1 MQVNNSKENQM
12 QANARERRSAVAAR
26 YGAQMRWA
34 RLFADLEAQLQAAD
48 TADLVSE
55 VASRTRHEVGHLT
68 MADRLRAAVG
78 HPVRVTCLGTGELS
92 GQLRDVG
99 AGWLLLDEGMGRE
112 VLVNL
117 ARVCAVQGLGQLS
130 TQAEDTP
137 VTRRLDLRYAVRGL
151 ARDRSALQVMLASGD
166 ILTGTFDRVGSDF
179 AELAEHVPGDFRRPG
194 EVRAV
199 RVVSLSAISAVRTVL
214 D

>member
-1 MQVNNSKENQM
+1 
-12 QANARERRSAVAAR
+12 
-26 YGAQMRWA
+26 MRWA
-34 RLFADLEAQLQAAD
+34 RLFADLEAQLLAEEAD
-48 TADLVSE
+48 DLASE
-55 VASRTRHEVGHLT
+55 VASRTRHETGQLT

-78 HPVRVTCLGTGELS
+78 HPIRVTCTGVGELT

-117 ARVCAVQGLGQLS
+117 AAVVAVQGVGRLS
-130 TQAEDTP
+130 STASDTA

-151 ARDRSALQVMLASGD
+151 ARDRSPLQVLLSSGEV
-166 ILTGTFDRVGSDF
+166 LTGTFDRVGSDF
-179 AELAEHVPGDFRRPG
+179 AELAEHLSGEFRRPG

-199 RVVSLSAISAVRTVL
+199 RVVSLSAIAAARTL
-214 D
+214 LA